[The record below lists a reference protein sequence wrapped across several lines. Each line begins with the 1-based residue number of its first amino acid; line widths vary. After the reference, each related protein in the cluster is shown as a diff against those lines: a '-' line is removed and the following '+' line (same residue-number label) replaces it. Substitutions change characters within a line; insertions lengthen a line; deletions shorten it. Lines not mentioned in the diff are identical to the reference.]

1 MLRLG
6 RCLLRAYR
14 SRHTKRTSNSVI
26 CVDER
31 RSRFAAATMP
41 FSAIVADQAAAGK
54 KEAQFTQLWSMQGLG
69 AATSPAA
76 VSSTSFYASSG
87 PGSTPGGYVLPS
99 N

>member
-1 MLRLG
+1 
-6 RCLLRAYR
+6 
-14 SRHTKRTSNSVI
+14 
-26 CVDER
+26 
-31 RSRFAAATMP
+31 MP

-99 N
+99 NRKKMNSHLGQAMSIFDSSFKSQPSHQ